1 MSTFEVPNKDEL
13 SEASQE
19 ILNGVESQMG
29 MIPNL
34 YAVLGHSD
42 KALKADLDL
51 SGTLESGDFSGKEI
65 QAIYLAVSE
74 VNECSYCLAAHT
86 MLGQNAGFSEE
97 ETQELRGGTTGDPKL
112 KALTQLARELM
123 ETRGKPAQQYL
134 DAFHEAG
141 YDKGNFMEL
150 VGLVA
155 AKVFSNFVHTTLDFP
170 VDFPE
175 AKPLQEKAAV

>member
-1 MSTFEVPNKDEL
+1 MANFEVPTKDQL

-19 ILNGVESQMG
+19 ILNGVEEQMG

-42 KALKADLDL
+42 KALKADLEL

-86 MLGQNAGFSEE
+86 MLGQNAGFSED
-97 ETQELRGGTTGDPKL
+97 ETLELRAGAVEDTKL
-112 KALTQLARELM
+112 RALTQLARELM
-123 ETRGKPAQQYL
+123 ETRGKPSQQYL

-141 YDKGNFMEL
+141 YDEGNFVEL

-155 AKVFSNFVHTTLDFP
+155 AKVFSNFVHTTLDFQ

-175 AKPLQEKAAV
+175 AKPLEEATV